1 MENPGNRPDHN
12 AWRFG
17 LIGHPIG
24 GSGSPALFAKA
35 YGGRW
40 PYDLIEGADFE
51 ASWQKFLDGYRAINI
66 TAPFKE
72 PAFRRVQET
81 GHVDESCVEIGA
93 INIAVKTDGG
103 IVGYNS
109 DFLGVRKVL
118 LDEGFGFREVS
129 PVGHNSSHLEQKRP
143 FLTQVGQETSHLERQ
158 VALIVGFGGAGKA
171 AAAAAKSIGMDVVV
185 CNRTRRKP
193 DIRPLEDIPMLLGV
207 ADLLIYTLAF
217 PIPEIEMPDQVGHD
231 VIILEANYRTP
242 CLTNCGARYIPGLR
256 WLEAQ
261 ALTGYP
267 LMTGVSYSAARASNQ
282 ASGPAMSAL
291 LQHEPK

>member
-1 MENPGNRPDHN
+1 MD
-12 AWRFG
+12 RFG
-17 LIGHPIG
+17 LIGHPLA

-72 PAFRRVQET
+72 LAFAKV
-81 GHVDESCVEIGA
+81 GDGVDASCREIGA
-93 INIAVKTDGG
+93 INIAVKTPDG
-103 IVGYNS
+103 IRGYNS

-118 LDEGFGFREVS
+118 LDEGFGT
-129 PVGHNSSHLEQKRP
+129 G
-143 FLTQVGQETSHLERQ
+143 Q
-158 VALIVGFGGAGKA
+158 VALVVGFGGAGKA
-171 AAAAAKSIGMDVVV
+171 AAAAAKSIGMDVVI
-185 CNRTRRKP
+185 CNRTRRTP
-193 DIRPLEDIPMLLGV
+193 DIRPLDELPALLGV

-231 VIILEANYRTP
+231 GGPSLPAPIGNLTVLEANYRTP
-242 CLTNCGARYIPGLR
+242 CLANCGFRYIPGLR

-267 LMTGVSYSAARASNQ
+267 LMTGVAPCGETATFR
-282 ASGPAMSAL
+282 
-291 LQHEPK
+291 K

>member
-1 MENPGNRPDHN
+1 MENPGNRPEQG

-17 LIGHPIG
+17 LIGHPLG

-51 ASWQKFLDGYRAINI
+51 ASWQKFLDEYRAVNI

-72 PAFRRVQET
+72 LAFRRVQET
-81 GHVDESCVEIGA
+81 GRVDDSCLEIGA

-118 LDEGFGFREVS
+118 LDEGFGDTEVLPTS
-129 PVGHNSSHLEQKRP
+129 QKSEGRN
-143 FLTQVGQETSHLERQ
+143 RQ

-185 CNRTRRKP
+185 CNRSRRTP
-193 DIRPLEDIPMLLGV
+193 DIRPLEDLPALLSV

-217 PIPEIEMPDQVGHD
+217 PLPELEIPVNLT
-231 VIILEANYRTP
+231 VLEANYRTP
-242 CLTNCGARYIPGLR
+242 CLENFGGRYIHGQR

-261 ALTGYP
+261 AATGYP
-267 LMTGVSYSAARASNQ
+267 LMTG
-282 ASGPAMSAL
+282 
-291 LQHEPK
+291 EPL

>member
-1 MENPGNRPDHN
+1 MENPGNRPEQG

-17 LIGHPIG
+17 LIGHPLG

-51 ASWQKFLDGYRAINI
+51 ASWQKFLDEYRAVNI

-72 PAFRRVQET
+72 LAFRRVQET
-81 GHVDESCVEIGA
+81 GRVDDSCLEIGA

-118 LDEGFGFREVS
+118 LDEGFGDTEVLPTS
-129 PVGHNSSHLEQKRP
+129 QKSEGCEQKGP
-143 FLTQVGQETSHLERQ
+143 KMLSTSQKSRGCEHP

-171 AAAAAKSIGMDVVV
+171 AAAAAKAVGMDVVV
-185 CNRTRRKP
+185 CNRTRHTP
-193 DIRPLEDIPMLLGV
+193 DIRPLEEIPVLLGV
-207 ADLLIYTLAF
+207 AELLIYTLAF
-217 PIPEIEMPDQVGHD
+217 PLPELEIPVNLT
-231 VIILEANYRTP
+231 VLEANYRTP
-242 CLTNCGARYIPGLR
+242 CLENFGGRYIHGQR

-261 ALTGYP
+261 AATGYP
-267 LMTGVSYSAARASNQ
+267 LMTG
-282 ASGPAMSAL
+282 
-291 LQHEPK
+291 EPL

>member
-1 MENPGNRPDHN
+1 MENPGNRPDQD

-17 LIGHPIG
+17 LIGHPLA

-72 PAFRRVQET
+72 LAFAKV
-81 GHVDESCVEIGA
+81 GGGVDPSCKEIGA
-93 INIAVKTDGG
+93 INIAVKTPDG
-103 IVGYNS
+103 IRGYNS

-118 LDEGFGFREVS
+118 LDEGFGDSAVCLPS
-129 PVGHNSSHLEQKRP
+129 QNSGRWNQKGP
-143 FLTQVGQETSHLERQ
+143 EMAPPSQESGRWERQ
-158 VALIVGFGGAGKA
+158 LALVVGFGGAGKA
-171 AAAAAKSIGMDVVV
+171 AAAAAKSIGMDVVI
-185 CNRTRRKP
+185 CNRTRRTP
-193 DIRPLEDIPMLLGV
+193 DICPLEEIPVLLGV

-217 PIPEIEMPDQVGHD
+217 PLPILMGAPTEGARATLGAGPLIAKPKGFEHGTV
-231 VIILEANYRTP
+231 LEANYRTP
-242 CLTNCGARYIPGLR
+242 CMQAFGARYIPGQR

-261 ALTGYP
+261 AVTGYP
-267 LMTGVSYSAARASNQ
+267 LMTGVELA
-282 ASGPAMSAL
+282 
-291 LQHEPK
+291 